1 MSTYSVLPAELN
13 LVALK
18 GDEFG
23 MDLDFSISL
32 VSYTW
37 QAEVFETTRTVNS
50 NYPGG
55 LSTEGDNA
63 ASFTVTVVDAAAG
76 QLNLGLDE
84 TITAALSE
92 STAYRW
98 YLRGVAPGAVTRT
111 YVSGTFTVRTP

>member
-1 MSTYSVLPAELN
+1 MSTYSILPAELN
-13 LVALK
+13 LVVLK

-23 MDLDFSISL
+23 MDVTFSTSL

-37 QAEVFETTRTVNS
+37 DAKVFESTKTVNS

-55 LSTEGDNA
+55 LSTEGDEA
-63 ASFTVTVVDAAAG
+63 ATFTVNVIDAAAG
-76 QLNLGLDE
+76 EINLALDE
-84 TITAALSE
+84 TTTGGLSE

-111 YVSGTFTVRTP
+111 YIAGTFTVRAP

>member
-1 MSTYSVLPAELN
+1 MATYSVLPAELN

-23 MDLDFSISL
+23 MDLVFSVSL

-37 QAEVFETTRTVNS
+37 QAEIFETTRTVNS

-55 LSTEGDNA
+55 LSTEGDSA
-63 ASFTVTVVDAAAG
+63 ASFAVTVVDAAAG
-76 QLNLGLDE
+76 QLNISLDE

-92 STAYRW
+92 TTAYRW
-98 YLRGVAPGAVTRT
+98 YIRGVAPGVVTRT
-111 YVSGTFTVRTP
+111 YISGSFTVRAP

>member
-1 MSTYSVLPAELN
+1 MATYSVLPAELN

-23 MDLDFSISL
+23 MALGFSVSL

-37 QAEVFETTRTVNS
+37 QAEIFETTRTVNS

-55 LSTEGDNA
+55 LSTEGDSA
-63 ASFTVTVVDAAAG
+63 ASFAVTVVDAAAG
-76 QLNLGLDE
+76 QLNISLDE

-92 STAYRW
+92 TTAYRW
-98 YLRGVAPGAVTRT
+98 YLRGVAPGVVTRT
-111 YVSGTFTVRTP
+111 YISGSFTVRAP